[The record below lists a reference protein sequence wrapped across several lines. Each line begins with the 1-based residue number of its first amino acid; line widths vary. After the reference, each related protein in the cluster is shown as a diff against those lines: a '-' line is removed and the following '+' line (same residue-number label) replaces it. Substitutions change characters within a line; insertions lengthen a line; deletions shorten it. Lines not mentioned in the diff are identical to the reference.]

1 MLEKICIHITHGYLS
16 KMSFRILLS
25 TAKMQIGTKYIKETL
40 NAFTPTRVLLFFLF
54 FECILSGRG
63 IQNDRG
69 EAGER
74 AEAIPDKN
82 GQVERQKMAGG
93 DGYTSQ
99 KWLGQWH
106 RQRGQFNSVSNIV
119 ASFCWSFYIPPVVI
133 SKVISSFPRTKFVMQ
148 VFMFFFS
155 EK

>member
-40 NAFTPTRVLLFFLF
+40 NAFTPTRVLLL

-74 AEAIPDKN
+74 EQRRFRTKMDKSRGKKWLAVTVTHLKN
-82 GQVERQKMAGG
+82 GWANG
-93 DGYTSQ
+93 
-99 KWLGQWH
+99 
-106 RQRGQFNSVSNIV
+106 IV
-119 ASFCWSFYIPPVVI
+119 KEDS
-133 SKVISSFPRTKFVMQ
+133 
-148 VFMFFFS
+148 
-155 EK
+155 

>member
-1 MLEKICIHITHGYLS
+1 LLEKICIHITHGYLS

-74 AEAIPDKN
+74 EQRRFRTKMDKSR
-82 GQVERQKMAGG
+82 GKKMAGG

-106 RQRGQFNSVSNIV
+106 RQRGQLKSVSNIV
-119 ASFCWSFYIPPVVI
+119 ASVLLVVLYTPSSNFKSHLLLSKDKICDASFHVL
-133 SKVISSFPRTKFVMQ
+133 
-148 VFMFFFS
+148 FF
-155 EK
+155 

>member
-1 MLEKICIHITHGYLS
+1 
-16 KMSFRILLS
+16 
-25 TAKMQIGTKYIKETL
+25 MQIGTKYIKETL

-54 FECILSGRG
+54 CECILSGRG

-74 AEAIPDKN
+74 EQRRFRKKMDKSR
-82 GQVERQKMAGG
+82 GKKMAGG

-106 RQRGQFNSVSNIV
+106 RQRGQLNSVSNIV
-119 ASFCWSFYIPPVVI
+119 ASFCWSFHIPPVVI

>member
-1 MLEKICIHITHGYLS
+1 LLEKICIHITHRYLS

-40 NAFTPTRVLLFFLF
+40 NAFTPTRVLLL

-74 AEAIPDKN
+74 AEADKN

-106 RQRGQFNSVSNIV
+106 RQRGQLKSVSNIV
-119 ASFCWSFYIPPVVI
+119 ASVLLVVSYTPSSNFKSHLLLSKDKICDASFYVL
-133 SKVISSFPRTKFVMQ
+133 
-148 VFMFFFS
+148 FFLRN
-155 EK
+155 KNL